1 MKNIPKRVK
10 NALVGNMFMA
20 EKKKKKYASDEVVE
34 KLLEANLKKDK
45 NLLAR
50 LHYL

>member
-1 MKNIPKRVK
+1 
-10 NALVGNMFMA
+10 MA
-20 EKKKKKYASDEVVE
+20 EKSGKGYIPDALFK
-34 KLLEANLKKDK
+34 KLLEENLKKDK

>member
-1 MKNIPKRVK
+1 MV
-10 NALVGNMFMA
+10 MA
-20 EKKKKKYASDEVVE
+20 EKKKKKYASDAVVE
-34 KLLEANLKKDK
+34 KLLEENLKKDK

>member
-1 MKNIPKRVK
+1 
-10 NALVGNMFMA
+10 MA
-20 EKKKKKYASDEVVE
+20 EKAKPGQIPDELFK
-34 KLLEANLKKDK
+34 KLLEENLKKDK